1 MAFQHVIDARWQVPI
16 RMTTP
21 RERSAGRGENAEP
34 PVIKDD
40 AQRSELAA
48 LVHRMAGGD
57 ERALAEFYDRT
68 VGRAYGLALRIVS
81 SRPLAEEIVADSF
94 YQAWKQA
101 GAYDSGRASPMT
113 WLLVICRSRALD
125 ALRARDP
132 ALLHESPEEL
142 VSEEDAPRE
151 RDSFDL
157 LAALETRHII
167 HAAVA
172 TLSASQRQMIG
183 LAFFRGLTH
192 QEIAQSVGL
201 PLGTV
206 KSQIRRALDALKRK
220 LPDVEQPGNTTC
232 HRHEKQY

>member
-1 MAFQHVIDARWQVPI
+1 MACQHVVDACWDAPI
-16 RMTTP
+16 RTMSP
-21 RERSAGRGENAEP
+21 RQGGAGQAEL
-34 PVIKDD
+34 PVVKED
-40 AQRSELAA
+40 AQRSELIA

-57 ERALAEFYDRT
+57 ERALAELYDRT
-68 VGRAYGLALRIVS
+68 VGRAYSLALRIVAS
-81 SRPLAEEIVADSF
+81 KPLAEEVVADSF

-101 GAYDSGRASPMT
+101 GAYDSARASPMT

-132 ALLHESPEEL
+132 ASLHESPEDL
-142 VSEEDAPRE
+142 VSEEDAPQD

-157 LAALETRHII
+157 LAALETRHAV

-206 KSQIRRALDALKRK
+206 KSQIRRALDALKHK
-220 LPDVEQPGNTTC
+220 LPDVELPGTATC
-232 HRHEKQY
+232 RHREKQC

>member
-1 MAFQHVIDARWQVPI
+1 MGIEHVIDTRCELRI
-16 RMTTP
+16 GIMTP
-21 RERSAGRGENAEP
+21 RQSGERHADVAEP
-34 PVIKDD
+34 ALIKED
-40 AQRSELAA
+40 AKRSELVA
-48 LVHRMAGGD
+48 LVDRMAGGD
-57 ERALAEFYDRT
+57 ERALAQFYDRT
-68 VGRAYGLALRIVS
+68 VGKAYGLALRIVS
-81 SRPLAEEIVADSF
+81 SKPLAEEIVADSF

-101 GAYDSGRASPMT
+101 GAYDSSRANPMT

-132 ALLHESPEEL
+132 ASLHESPEEL
-142 VSEEDAPRE
+142 VREEDTPRD

-157 LAALETRHII
+157 LAALETRHAI

-172 TLSASQRQMIG
+172 TLSPSQRQMIG

-206 KSQIRRALDALKRK
+206 KSQIRRALEALKRK
-220 LPDVEQPGNTTC
+220 LPDVGEPGTTTC
-232 HRHEKQY
+232 HHRDKQH

>member
-1 MAFQHVIDARWQVPI
+1 MAFQHVVDARWQVSV

-21 RERSAGRGENAEP
+21 RQGGAGPADVAAI
-34 PVIKDD
+34 PVVKEET
-40 AQRSELAA
+40 QRSELVA
-48 LVHRMAGGD
+48 LVHKMAGGD
-57 ERALAEFYDRT
+57 ERALAQFYDRT
-68 VGRAYGLALRIVS
+68 VGKAYGLALRIVS
-81 SRPLAEEIVADSF
+81 SKPLAEEIVADSF

-101 GAYDSGRASPMT
+101 AAYDSGRASPIT

-132 ALLHESPEEL
+132 ASLHESPEEL
-142 VSEEDAPRE
+142 VSEDDAPRE

-157 LAALETRHII
+157 LAALETRHAV

-192 QEIAQSVGL
+192 QEIAQFVGL

-220 LPDVEQPGNTTC
+220 LPDIEQPGPIAC
-232 HRHEKQY
+232 RQREKQY